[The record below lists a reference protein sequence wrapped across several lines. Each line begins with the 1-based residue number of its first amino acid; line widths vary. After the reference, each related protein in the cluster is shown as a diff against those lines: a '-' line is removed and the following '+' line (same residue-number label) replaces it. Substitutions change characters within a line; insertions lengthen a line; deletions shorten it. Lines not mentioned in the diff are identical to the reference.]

1 MEQRTAPSS
10 RQPPPHTRAHPPP
23 THFRHVQAASPAGRS
38 PTPSIASSDT
48 SKYHHALHSQAAEA
62 IRRFQ
67 AGEGPSPLA
76 DGHRFEDA
84 RSQVTEDGVEEWSMR
99 HGFTGQHNA
108 EQLQQLAGSFYMY
121 YLEKRHELGGIA
133 RDQNMND
140 PPEWRMRDRLK
151 TVSAIMALC
160 LNIGVEPPGG
170 IKVSPAPRL
179 QCWID
184 PLGPVPG
191 NNAMNAIAKAL
202 QSQYEQLSMR
212 TRYKVL
218 SDPTS
223 DEIKKYATTVRR
235 NARDERILFHYNG
248 HGVPEP
254 TTSGE
259 LWFFNK
265 NYTQYIPV
273 SLWEMQDYLGAPTIL
288 ILDCSNAARI
298 IQNWKGNA
306 HKHAE
311 KLAERQRVEPSTR
324 PWNFDECIILAATGA
339 EEKLPTNPLLPADV
353 FTSCTTTPIEMA
365 VRFFLMQ
372 SPLHKH
378 VDLDKAKIPGRQ
390 QERRTPLGE
399 LTWIFTAIT
408 DTIAWNLLPR
418 RLFKRLFRQDLM
430 VAAKFRNFLLA
441 QRILRAFG
449 CHPESCPAIPSTHE
463 HPLWRS
469 WDLAIELVLAQLHSE
484 EMKDAIQQK
493 DEKLIEE
500 IYVPSDFFRD
510 QLTAFEVYL
519 DHGAKDQQEPPQL
532 PIVLQ
537 VLLSQ
542 AHRLR
547 ALVLLSRFLDL
558 GPWAVRLA
566 LSIGIFPYVLKLLQS
581 QAADL
586 KAPLIYIWARMLAVD
601 SSCQT
606 DLLKD
611 NGYTYFASMM
621 SPEHGLPIGKISEHR
636 AMSAF
641 IIAMFCR
648 NHQQGQLASQSA
660 DMVAGCLKFISFRE
674 NDNPVLRQWAC
685 LCLGTLW
692 RSYSEPKWSAIQ
704 QNGHMALCELVSD
717 PVPEVRASMLYA
729 MSTFIGVEDLSDD
742 VLAIEE
748 EIAMR
753 LLAASKDSCVIV
765 RKELVVFLS
774 SFIDRYIKRIIVSAT
789 INLHDEMHLTLDR
802 LQEEIN
808 EDQEDEHLAT
818 FKTRNLHGS
827 RSEVNFENSPL
838 NGSTKVPSDDG
849 PTSKKSASSDNLA
862 DNASKPQPRRMSGI
876 TIVERTNPE
885 TRTNSSYRTTPKKS
899 LRGKDSPCMA
909 VWLNLLILALDP
921 DIQVKRLASHVVRA
935 VIDIAMKEPGISE
948 FADDLLAVY
957 SQYTSANTASHS
969 KPKTT
974 IAPAQT
980 PAAAPVQTPATPSEL
995 PKADGYLSIGIRRT
1009 ASVAV
1014 SIASLAFG
1022 TGGTSGAPAAHT
1034 TSPPKT
1040 AGKPD
1045 GIVRQATMSGKSFG
1059 DLTKVN
1065 EDGEHNGRY
1074 RKAHYPMPSWYREE
1088 VRVSSWDGQLPV
1100 ASDILDYCLETFKE
1114 PQMASLEEDEP
1125 GSDIYNQRMF
1135 RRNRNEEI
1143 LEHTQKMKEP
1153 ASKSHWERNIGYFN
1167 NGFQPSVMC
1176 FHQFETQ
1183 LVIADDCDTIRYET
1197 VNYLIRSC

>member
-1 MEQRTAPSS
+1 M
-10 RQPPPHTRAHPPP
+10 
-23 THFRHVQAASPAGRS
+23 
-38 PTPSIASSDT
+38 
-48 SKYHHALHSQAAEA
+48 
-62 IRRFQ
+62 
-67 AGEGPSPLA
+67 
-76 DGHRFEDA
+76 
-84 RSQVTEDGVEEWSMR
+84 EDGIEEWSMR

-121 YLEKRHELGGIA
+121 YLEKRHELGGISHDKGFDSA
-133 RDQNMND
+133 
-140 PPEWRMRDRLK
+140 PEWRMRDRLK

-170 IKVSPAPRL
+170 MKVSPAPKL

-184 PLGPVPG
+184 PLGPIPG
-191 NNAMNAIAKAL
+191 NNAMGAIAKAL
-202 QSQYEQLSMR
+202 QGQYEQLSMR

-254 TTSGE
+254 TVSGE

-288 ILDCSNAARI
+288 VLDCSNAARI
-298 IQNWKGNA
+298 IQNWHGNS

-324 PWNFDECIILAATGA
+324 PWHFEECIILAATGA
-339 EEKLPTNPLLPADV
+339 EEKLPSNPLLPADL

-418 RLFKRLFRQDLM
+418 KLFKRLFRQDLM

-441 QRILRAFG
+441 QRIMRAFG
-449 CHPESCPAIPSTHE
+449 CHPESYPAIPSTHE

-469 WDLAIELVLAQLHSE
+469 WDLAIELVLAQLQTE
-484 EMKDAIQQK
+484 EMKVAIQQK

-500 IYVPSDFFRD
+500 IYVSSDFFRD

-519 DHGAKDQQEPPQL
+519 DHGARDEQEPPQL

-601 SSCQT
+601 STCQT

-648 NHQQGQLASQSA
+648 DHQQGQLASQSA

-692 RSYSEPKWSAIQ
+692 SRYSEPKWSAIQ

-729 MSTFIGVEDLSDD
+729 MSTFIGIEDTNNH

-774 SFIDRYIKRIIVSAT
+774 SFIDRYMKRIIVAAT
-789 INLHDEMHLTLDR
+789 VNLHDEMHVTLER
-802 LQEEIN
+802 LQEEAN
-808 EDQEDEHLAT
+808 ESQEDEHLAAM
-818 FKTRNLHGS
+818 KS
-827 RSEVNFENSPL
+827 NSL
-838 NGSTKVPSDDG
+838 DSNGSDVNSEKSPVSDES
-849 PTSKKSASSDNLA
+849 PNSKGSASGDNQSDNT
-862 DNASKPQPRRMSGI
+862 STSRQRRMSGT
-876 TIVERTNPE
+876 TIAERVSLDSRPNG
-885 TRTNSSYRTTPKKS
+885 SSRPTTKKQ
-899 LRGKDSPCMA
+899 LRSRDSPCMA
-909 VWLNLLILALDP
+909 VWLNILILALDP
-921 DIQVKRLASHVVRA
+921 DIQVNRLASHTVRA
-935 VIDIAMKEPGISE
+935 VIHAAMKERGIKE
-948 FADDLLAVY
+948 FAGDLLAVY
-957 SQYTSANTASHS
+957 SQYMSATTPSHT
-969 KPKTT
+969 KPSATV
-974 IAPAQT
+974 AAAQT
-980 PAAAPVQTPATPSEL
+980 AAAIPTQTLATPSEL
-995 PKADGYLSIGIRRT
+995 PRADGYLSIGIRRT
-1009 ASVAV
+1009 ASVAA

-1022 TGGTSGAPAAHT
+1022 GGTPGSSAAHT
-1034 TSPPKT
+1034 TSPPRT
-1040 AGKPD
+1040 AHRPD
-1045 GIVRQATMSGKSFG
+1045 GVARQATMNGKSFG
-1059 DLTKVN
+1059 DLTKVD
-1065 EDGEHNGRY
+1065 EDGEQSSRY
-1074 RKAHYPMPSWYREE
+1074 RRAQYPIPLWYTDDIRIASWG
-1088 VRVSSWDGQLPV
+1088 GQLPV
-1100 ASDILDYCLETFKE
+1100 ASDIFDYCLETFKE

-1143 LEHTQKMKEP
+1143 LEQTQKMKEP
-1153 ASKSHWERNIGYFN
+1153 ASKSRWEKQVGYFN

-1183 LVIADDCDTIRYET
+1183 MVIADDCDTIRYVT
-1197 VNYLIRSC
+1197 VLECTGP